1 MATWLAFAQ
10 RKHCHHREALLNL
23 GYINWTMYRTNFKV
37 GDIVYLFMSDERRV
51 CFMTKVVA
59 KDCDR
64 TDISYWQ
71 IQPNM
76 HFMYKLDLV
85 KEYNGDKLTEE
96 ELIKHGFKGGKS
108 LQHPIKN
115 NEELLKYI
123 DEVFDEE

>member
-1 MATWLAFAQ
+1 MTTWLAFAQ

-37 GDIVYLFMSDERRV
+37 GDIVYLFMSDERSV
-51 CFMTKVVA
+51 CFKTKVVA

-64 TDISYWQ
+64 TDIKYWK

-76 HFMYKLDLV
+76 HFMFKLDLV
-85 KEYNGDKLTEE
+85 KEYCGDKLKEE
-96 ELIKHGFKGGKS
+96 ELTKHGFKGGKS

-115 NEELLKYI
+115 NEELFKYI
-123 DEVFDEE
+123 NEVFDEE